1 MRCDGE
7 NKITFGHCRKN
18 WKITT
23 TNNSISKPL
32 PEFDIKYEIFTDF

>member
-23 TNNSISKPL
+23 TNNIFKPL